1 MIFGMSLTAFT
12 QLHVAL
18 SIIGIVAGF
27 AVAFELLRS
36 RRSSRWTV
44 AFLAT
49 TILTSVTGFLFP
61 FTQVLPSHVFGVISL
76 AVLALTIVALYLMQL
91 RGAWRWIFVVSA
103 LFALYLNVFVLVV
116 QAFLKVDA
124 LKPLAPTQ
132 TELPFFIAQG
142 VVLLLFIAL
151 IVGGVRSFRPPAPS
165 LQ

>member
-1 MIFGMSLTAFT
+1 MILGMSLSAFT
-12 QLHVAL
+12 QLHVVL
-18 SIIGIVAGF
+18 SLVGIIAGF
-27 AVAFELLRS
+27 FVAFDFLRS

-61 FTQVLPSHVFGVISL
+61 FTKVLPSHIFGVISL
-76 AVLALTIVALYLMQL
+76 VVLALTLVALYVMQL

-116 QAFLKVDA
+116 QAFLKVDV
-124 LKPLAPTQ
+124 LNPLAPTQ
-132 TELPFFIAQG
+132 TEPPFFIAQG